1 MWSDDEEDEDEGAGK
16 SDDEEEKWKV
26 KYDKI
31 TINGK
36 ISQGMYS
43 LYHMDKTSCRPCHL
57 ARRRKLMFYP
67 FLIHILVSFIS
78 LFMQIIMAYFIM
90 QIIMAYEL
98 MLNC

>member
-26 KYDKI
+26 KCDKM

-43 LYHMDKTSCRPCHL
+43 LYHMVNTSSRPCHL
-57 ARRRKLMFYP
+57 ARRRKLRDRPIFP
-67 FLIHILVSFIS
+67 TDFKILTTLGFGWVGD
-78 LFMQIIMAYFIM
+78 L
-90 QIIMAYEL
+90 E
-98 MLNC
+98 CRRC